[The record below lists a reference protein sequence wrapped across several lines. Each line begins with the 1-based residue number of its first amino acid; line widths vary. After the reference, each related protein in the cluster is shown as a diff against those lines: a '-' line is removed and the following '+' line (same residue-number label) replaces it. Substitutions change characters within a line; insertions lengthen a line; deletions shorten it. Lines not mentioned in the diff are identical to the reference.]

1 MEASAPMGVPSPF
14 IIPRV
19 FPLLDAQ
26 LALLAGTPAHAFL
39 RNLRKHLPLCLSS
52 HVVPVSELAIIIAM
66 IPASGLGAV
75 ISRKMTKSSKTTRKP
90 TSKIFKSFIITT
102 F

>member
-1 MEASAPMGVPSPF
+1 
-14 IIPRV
+14 
-19 FPLLDAQ
+19 
-26 LALLAGTPAHAFL
+26 
-39 RNLRKHLPLCLSS
+39 
-52 HVVPVSELAIIIAM
+52 VPVSELAIIIAM

-75 ISRKMTKSSKTTRKP
+75 ISRKMTKSSNTTRKP